1 MEENK
6 KDEVKN
12 VKEENNELR
21 KGFFKKVWYS
31 ITKIEKYP
39 HMATEGF
46 GRAISYLTKIV
57 AILAIVLCLG
67 MIYQTHGILQEGIQY
82 LQDEFPEFSYND
94 GSLKIES
101 ENPIIIS
108 EEDSYAG
115 KTIIDTQTT
124 DESKINQYINDIT
137 ETGSGIIVL
146 NNKIIIK
153 NSAVVG
159 TISYNYKETL
169 EPLKVNEFKKQD
181 IINYANSSQII
192 SVYISLFLT
201 LFVYSFIIYFLT
213 TISNVIF
220 LSFFGYIT
228 TMLAKIKMRYVAI
241 FNMSVYAITLSVIL
255 NTLYIAVN
263 IFIPFSME
271 YFQVMYTAVAAIYL
285 VAAILILK
293 SELIKRQMELMK
305 IAETQELVRKEIMDK
320 EREEKELKEK
330 EERKKKDKEK
340 KEDNEGEAPEGSKA

>member
-1 MEENK
+1 MEKNK
-6 KDEVKN
+6 EEVKN
-12 VKEENNELR
+12 IEQENQELK
-21 KGFFKKVWYS
+21 KGFFKKIWYS

-39 HMATEGF
+39 DMAAEGF
-46 GRAISYLTKIV
+46 GRANGYLAKIV

-67 MIYQTHGILQEGIQY
+67 MLYQTYGILQEGLLY
-82 LQDEFPEFSYND
+82 LKNEVPEFSYKE
-94 GSLKIES
+94 GIFEIES

-108 EEDSYAG
+108 EEDSYIG
-115 KTIIDTQTT
+115 KTIIDTVVTE
-124 DESKINQYINDIT
+124 ESRINQYINDIS
-137 ETGSGIIVL
+137 EKESGVVVL

-153 NSAVVG
+153 NPAVAG
-159 TISYNYKETL
+159 MITYNYKDML

-340 KEDNEGEAPEGSKA
+340 KENNEGETAEGSKA

>member
-169 EPLKVNEFKKQD
+169 EPLKVNEF
-181 IINYANSSQII
+181 
-192 SVYISLFLT
+192 
-201 LFVYSFIIYFLT
+201 
-213 TISNVIF
+213 
-220 LSFFGYIT
+220 
-228 TMLAKIKMRYVAI
+228 
-241 FNMSVYAITLSVIL
+241 
-255 NTLYIAVN
+255 
-263 IFIPFSME
+263 
-271 YFQVMYTAVAAIYL
+271 
-285 VAAILILK
+285 
-293 SELIKRQMELMK
+293 
-305 IAETQELVRKEIMDK
+305 
-320 EREEKELKEK
+320 
-330 EERKKKDKEK
+330 
-340 KEDNEGEAPEGSKA
+340 